1 MLRAALLGAASGMR
15 STVGLAAVVLTHDR
29 PLPAPLRRPLTSRA
43 VTVSVVG
50 ELVADK
56 LPSAHSRLE
65 PPGLVAR
72 VASAGLAAALASDR
86 EGARVATDVVV
97 AATAALVSAR
107 VAHDLRARAAER
119 WGATRAAVA
128 EDAVALVI
136 AFTAATAG
144 RSRRP
149 RRT

>member
-29 PLPAPLRRPLTSRA
+29 PLPSVLRRPLTARA

-56 LPSAHSRLE
+56 LPMARSRLD
-65 PPGLVAR
+65 PPALVAR
-72 VASAGLAAALASDR
+72 AVAAGLAAALASDR
-86 EGARVATDVVV
+86 QGARVATDVLV
-97 AATAALVSAR
+97 AATVALVSAK
-107 VAHDLRARAAER
+107 VAHDARARAAER
-119 WGATRAAVA
+119 WGSLRAAVT

-136 AFTAATAG
+136 AFAAATAG
-144 RSRRP
+144 RAR
-149 RRT
+149 